1 MCRQFAILT
10 NGTYVFLTNDSGVG
24 GEHIEASVGEYQ
36 VESLQGLIVRLITK
50 YIQ

>member
-10 NGTYVFLTNDSGVG
+10 GGTYVFLTNDSGVG
-24 GEHIEASVGEYQ
+24 GEHLEATVGSYQ
-36 VESLQGLIVRLITK
+36 VEHLNTLIVRLITK